1 MRHAKDTSTH
11 PSHCQRT
18 VHRNDE
24 RKCVTDDDEPPRYNL
39 RSRKRA
45 VREPEGVDGS
55 LSDGDTPA
63 PARKHPRSNRTR
75 PLTRPSRASGASST
89 LDRAG
94 RKDGSAV
101 ARSLDRSAPRS
112 SKGERARA
120 KQEGARR
127 TDDMSDAAESTWRP
141 SDDSHEPATHDR
153 ARQTHGCPETGG
165 SSPLDG
171 HKDNT
176 ERRGERSDDET
187 PPPATAAAAS
197 AERKRKR
204 EHTVDMGA
212 AKPRRAMTAV
222 ARDSFGPPVIPGHTE
237 RRGERSD
244 DERLPPATAAAAS
257 AERKRK
263 REHTV
268 DLGAASATTAAVMR
282 DSFGPPV
289 IPGHEDNT
297 GRTGVRSGG
306 DEAQPPA
313 TATARSDGSRENA
326 TPDGARAIRP
336 AAENAPPPP
345 PPQVDDMHVGERKR
359 KREPAD
365 AMTPRATATK
375 HPRQGDRVTSG
386 GNGRQ
391 AAAAAAAASAERKRK
406 REHTAATGTAEPTVA
421 MTAAMSDSFGA
432 PVTVNIA
439 SWVQFLATDGPG
451 QVDDAGRAR
460 TTRSP
465 PPVARRLDYPM
476 SDGPSQVNG
485 GERGS
490 LRVAPDIS
498 SPRGSQLEV
507 GRRGTDRKRRQ
518 ERAAGEDEEE
528 EDDDDGD
535 PLPPNRDARAAGH
548 KRMRGTH
555 ERQAVGGTV
564 RSPPTDTTE
573 AANALAASRQQS
585 DSGRGSE
592 QQAPAIAAL
601 LRAFGRTPPKL
612 NGGGPPPRPP
622 RGRNRLTRTPVDD
635 DSSISSDGTMSSD
648 STSSPSDDEAVK
660 DMGVDGTHVLCVD
673 T

>member
-171 HKDNT
+171 HKDN
-176 ERRGERSDDET
+176 
-187 PPPATAAAAS
+187 
-197 AERKRKR
+197 
-204 EHTVDMGA
+204 
-212 AKPRRAMTAV
+212 
-222 ARDSFGPPVIPGHTE
+222 TE